1 MIIREIDLSLPN
13 ALSEM
18 EALVATLDFFVE
30 TCAVPAKPAYRL
42 HLAVDEFVNNAVD
55 HGYGDGRAGEIG
67 VHLRHTGEA
76 LELTLSDDGDPF
88 DPFNAPP
95 PDLTG
100 TVEERRIGG
109 LGVHL
114 VRTFADSFGYR
125 RENGRNIITL
135 RLSLT
140 ESAAGQPQQ
149 P

>member
-13 ALSEM
+13 QLSQM
-18 EALVATLDFFVE
+18 EGLVAALDFFIE

-55 HGYGDGRAGEIG
+55 YGYKDGRAGEIG
-67 VHLRHTGEA
+67 VHLRHLGGA
-76 LELTLSDDGDPF
+76 LELTLSDDGDAF

-100 TVEERRIGG
+100 TLDERRIGG

-114 VRTFADSFGYR
+114 VRTLADSFAYK
-125 RENGRNIITL
+125 RENGRNVVTL
-135 RLSLT
+135 RLSLAG
-140 ESAAGQPQQ
+140 EAAQAREA
-149 P
+149 